1 MPVIVGITLKNKG
14 YIDFK
19 IDVDNPLS
27 SFTIK
32 NGVVTIG
39 SFSKNVTDIDEINFW
54 DDDPF
59 NTTGKYLWGL
69 KFY

>member
-19 IDVDNPLS
+19 IDVNDPLNN
-27 SFTIK
+27 FTIK
-32 NGVVTIG
+32 DGVVTIG
-39 SFSKNVTDIDEINFW
+39 SFSKKVADIDEINFW

-59 NTTGKYLWGL
+59 NTTGKYLGGL

>member
-1 MPVIVGITLKNKG
+1 MLVIVGITLKNKG

-19 IDVDNPLS
+19 INVDNPLS
-27 SFTIK
+27 SFAIK
-32 NGVVTIG
+32 DSVVTIG

-54 DDDPF
+54 DDA
-59 NTTGKYLWGL
+59 TTGKCLGGL

>member
-1 MPVIVGITLKNKG
+1 MPVIVGVTLKNKG

-19 IDVDNPLS
+19 IEVDNPLS
-27 SFTIK
+27 NFAIK
-32 NGVVTIG
+32 DGVVTIG
-39 SFSKNVTDIDEINFW
+39 SFSKNVTDIDEINVW
-54 DDDPF
+54 DDVPF

>member
-19 IDVDNPLS
+19 IDVYNPLS

-32 NGVVTIG
+32 DGVVTIG

-54 DDDPF
+54 DDAQF
-59 NTTGKYLWGL
+59 NTTGKYLCGL

>member
-32 NGVVTIG
+32 DGVVTI
-39 SFSKNVTDIDEINFW
+39 SNLSKNVTDIDEINFW
-54 DDDPF
+54 DDPF